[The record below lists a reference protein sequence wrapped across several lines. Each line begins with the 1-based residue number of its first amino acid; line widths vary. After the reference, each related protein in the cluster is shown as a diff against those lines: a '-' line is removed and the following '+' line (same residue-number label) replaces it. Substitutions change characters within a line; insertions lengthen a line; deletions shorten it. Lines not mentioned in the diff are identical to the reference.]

1 MSCDASVPHCETPD
15 REAAARAIFRAQQND
30 ATSDRAWSRW
40 LANDERTAY
49 SAPEPVAREVAPFD
63 AIGWGY
69 VEAAGLLDA
78 DYVSEQREV
87 SAEDRAFAF
96 SAEGEF
102 LAAAKES
109 TGDSMPDDELRKR
122 SRESAE
128 LLTQSVKIAE
138 KMREAGFEAI
148 RDTPWELFRYFV
160 HSRQR
165 ESLPMFRRCCFIP
178 YVAQMIRAPQVAALE
193 YFLERNLHCRFWT
206 FSSGIRVELSGV
218 RDRARWLHQKLKELN
233 AQPFMRRAGLRFVFR
248 STELGTPETD
258 AQGNVRDGGEI
269 ERDESGQ
276 LYFHVH
282 AHVVVEMTK
291 GPLARAAWSKVVAQV
306 GAFWPAWWGEG
317 GAIRNARECCKYVT
331 KPGEMLKLSGA
342 ELVALQEQLS
352 RLKLVQPLGSLA
364 AEIAEREETG
374 RRLVKR
380 KTPDGRVYTVARNW
394 NRHAR
399 RTRLEKAADAAG
411 KLTPADSRG
420 ACVVVSRGMPR
431 IGKCGVS
438 EPVVTVM
445 CKRGSWSEDTVRGH
459 KLVSPLILATADK
472 FAAGLAKPA
481 VIRVHTRTPT
491 VFAGRPER
499 PEKPRGKPRVA
510 ALWPSEVL
518 KS

>member
-1 MSCDASVPHCETPD
+1 MSCDASVPRCETPD
-15 REAAARAIFRAQQND
+15 REAAARAIFRGKQD
-30 ATSDRAWSRW
+30 AEASARAWDRW
-40 LANDERTAY
+40 LQNDERAPV
-49 SAPEPVAREVAPFD
+49 SAPEPAARVALPFD

-102 LAAAKES
+102 LAAARES
-109 TGDSMPDDELRKR
+109 TGDTMPDDELLKR
-122 SRESAE
+122 SREAAE
-128 LLTQSVKIAE
+128 LLSQSLRIAE
-138 KMREAGFEAI
+138 KMREAGFECL
-148 RDTPWELFRYFV
+148 RETNWCLERYFV

-165 ESLPMFRRCCFIP
+165 EELPMFRRSCFIP
-178 YVAQMIRAPQVAALE
+178 YVAQAIRAPHVAALE
-193 YFLERNLHCRFWT
+193 FFLEKNLHCRFWT
-206 FSSGIRVELSGV
+206 FSSGIRVQLSGI
-218 RDRARWLHQKLKELN
+218 RDRAQWLHRKLKELN
-233 AQPFMRRAGLRFVFR
+233 AQPFMKRAGLRFVFR
-248 STELGTPETD
+248 STELGTPEMD
-258 AQGNVRDGGEI
+258 AAGNCRDGGEI
-269 ERDESGQ
+269 ERDADGQ

-282 AHVVVEMTK
+282 AHVVVEMRK
-291 GPLARAAWSKVVAQV
+291 GPLAREKWSKVVSQV

-342 ELVALQEQLS
+342 ELVALQEQLY

-364 AEIAEREETG
+364 DEIKAREETG

-380 KTPDGRVYTVARNW
+380 KTPDGRVFTVVSNW

-399 RTRLEKAADAAG
+399 RTGLEKAADAAERLKPG
-411 KLTPADSRG
+411 DSRG

-431 IGKCGVS
+431 IGRSGVS

-445 CKRGSWSEDTVRGH
+445 FKRGSWNEDTVRGH
-459 KLVSPLILATADK
+459 KLVAPVIAATADEYRAG
-472 FAAGLAKPA
+472 AA
-481 VIRVHTRTPT
+481 IRVHTRTPT
-491 VFAGRPER
+491 VLTKPAER
-499 PEKPRGKPRVA
+499 PARPRGKPRIA

-518 KS
+518 KA